1 MTEVLTRT
9 TSSKVVKLIT
19 EEEIR
24 TLFAAQL
31 DGIEDE
37 DIKNK
42 VVRAWH
48 LGCQRGNWNSIDEL
62 YNMPFTLLTETH
74 GVSFIEHTM
83 AVTEGALGL
92 AQSQMEAYKDMPYRI
107 DMDRLIAG
115 GLLHDVGK
123 LLEIEPDGNGGYR
136 KSRHG
141 MCTRHPISGTVL
153 AAEVGLDGYYQNTIA
168 CHAKEGD
175 GRPQV
180 IETILIHQA
189 DFATFNP
196 LVYKNKGHLI
206 E

>member
-1 MTEVLTRT
+1 MITEEDIKEMFGAQLA
-9 TSSKVVKLIT
+9 SIKDENIQNKVVKT
-19 EEEIR
+19 W
-24 TLFAAQL
+24 F
-31 DGIEDE
+31 
-37 DIKNK
+37 
-42 VVRAWH
+42 
-48 LGCQRGNWNSIDEL
+48 LGCQRGGWKKIEDL
-62 YNMPFTLLTETH
+62 YDMPFTLLTETH
-74 GVSFIEHTM
+74 GVSFVEHTI
-83 AVTEGALGL
+83 AVTDGAMGL
-92 AQSQMEAYKDMPYRI
+92 ALSQIENYREMPYEI

-123 LLEIEPDGNGGYR
+123 LLEIEPDGGGGYK
-136 KSRHG
+136 KSRNG

-153 AAEVGLDGYYQNTIA
+153 AAEAGFDEAYLNTIA

-196 LVYKNKGHLI
+196 LVYKNKGNLI

>member
-1 MTEVLTRT
+1 M
-9 TSSKVVKLIT
+9 IT

-24 TLFAAQL
+24 NIFSAQL
-31 DGIEDE
+31 DS
-37 DIKNK
+37 IKNDDVREK
-42 VVRAWH
+42 VVKAW
-48 LGCQRGNWNSIDEL
+48 LIGCERGGWASVDDL
-62 YNMPFTLLTETH
+62 FNMPFTLLTETH
-74 GVSFIEHTM
+74 GVNFIEHTI
-83 AVTEGALGL
+83 AVTEGAMGL
-92 AQSQMEAYKDMPYRI
+92 ALSQIENYKEMPYEI

-123 LLEIEPDGNGGYR
+123 LLEIESDGEGGHR
-136 KSRHG
+136 KSKSG

-153 AAEVGLDGYYQNTIA
+153 AAEVGLDEEYQNTIA
-168 CHAKEGD
+168 CHAKEGE

-196 LVYKNKGHLI
+196 LVYKNKGNLI